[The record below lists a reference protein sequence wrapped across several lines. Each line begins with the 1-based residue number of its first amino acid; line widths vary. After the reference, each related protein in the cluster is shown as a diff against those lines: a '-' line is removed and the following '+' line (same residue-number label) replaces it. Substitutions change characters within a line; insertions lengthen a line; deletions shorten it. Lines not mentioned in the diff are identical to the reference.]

1 MTVKAATPAPLLG
14 DTIATTKYAPAATFG
29 IVIGWLKA
37 PEPFVVAAGSDCS
50 WEQDGVHVQKLRA
63 TCSLGAKL
71 LPDTVAADPEGP
83 LGGLTL
89 SVPRTKNRVTAP
101 LVAPTATMKY
111 APPIAFAGIVIGLLK
126 APEPFA
132 FAVPSVVT

>member
-1 MTVKAATPAPLLG
+1 MPRPLLG

-29 IVIGWLKA
+29 IVTGWLKA
-37 PEPFVVAAGSDCS
+37 PKPFVVAAGSDCS

-63 TCSLGAKL
+63 ACSLGAKL

-89 SVPRTKNRVTAP
+89 RVPRTKNGVKASPP

-111 APPIAFAGIVIGLLK
+111 APPIAFAGIAIGLLK

-132 FAVPSVVT
+132 FAVPSVVN